1 MKAKTIGF
9 IREILIAERDKA
21 RKEYID
27 IRTHLRNKYNNT
39 DLIDRFIYFNKD
51 EDEDEENLLYIAREK
66 CSEAEHALE
75 DFENHQW

>member
-1 MKAKTIGF
+1 MKAQTISF
-9 IREILIAERDKA
+9 IREMLITEHDKA
-21 RKEYID
+21 IKEYTD
-27 IRTHLRNKYNNT
+27 IRAHLRNKYNNT

-75 DFENHQW
+75 DFEQHQW